1 MNCSRKRVMFS
12 DTDADSP
19 KNSKAP
25 RSEEVKTSEFAFFKK
40 LKEDA
45 SKTFAS
51 SLARNVLNQTNNFN
65 SKNASKENIN
75 IPNNSCKE
83 KVNTSLLVE
92 NPTPLQAV
100 SFHSP
105 FGSTGTRRNSDVH
118 KKNACSTLEDILWK
132 QKDMEEYGPNSR
144 SDGIQCRHA
153 DTFNRKRE
161 KLRRWLT
168 DVSFPEI
175 DGLCSKG
182 CDIVPVLLK
191 RLTPECKD
199 INIVNDQNL
208 GREETDTKSQL
219 VPSFESDIYSN
230 RLQWTPRHCP
240 ELEYD
245 PYLGDDIQPN
255 PLWNRSR
262 GSILLLDA
270 PLHHD
275 NDVHHYNYK
284 PWASGLGELPID
296 RDSSFVFPIRK
307 QISVEL
313 LEGFDKFNQP
323 NRNLVGNQSNVHAL
337 DWHYDKEKFE
347 RTLSTICSDVEPN
360 SHHSPLVAQLD
371 DDHRHH
377 YYHKPW
383 EAGLHEGELHVD
395 HDSNFVLPVT
405 KHTSAEI
412 LEELDEFCQPS
423 RNLVGCQSNVHALD
437 WNYDKENF
445 ERALSIFS
453 PSDIDPNS
461 RHCSPLAAW
470 LEDDV
475 HINKG
480 PEYSSPVSP
489 SSYYQN
495 HDLRAE
501 ILEDIHTIQDS
512 NHLPSTISCRPNYF
526 GPHEDFYNATGFSPQ
541 QDHWCMNKL
550 FGQMHHYP
558 RQRKTLQSS
567 ELVLSLGWK
576 CFPEENHSSSYHHA
590 LEYPGESRNQIR
602 EAPHYNVFDEYES
615 CPNESSS
622 RGTLAQFISGIPWQ
636 Q

>member
-1 MNCSRKRVMFS
+1 MNCSRKRVKFS

-19 KNSKAP
+19 KIP
-25 RSEEVKTSEFAFFKK
+25 RLQDVTEEVKTSEFAFFKK

-105 FGSTGTRRNSDVH
+105 LGRTGTRRNSG
-118 KKNACSTLEDILWK
+118 T
-132 QKDMEEYGPNSR
+132 QY
-144 SDGIQCRHA
+144 RHA
-153 DTFNRKRE
+153 DIFNRKRE
-161 KLRRWLT
+161 KLRRWVT
-168 DVSFPEI
+168 DVEFHEI

-182 CDIVPVLLK
+182 CNIVPVLLK

-275 NDVHHYNYK
+275 NDVHHYNYI
-284 PWASGLGELPID
+284 PWDSGLGELPID
-296 RDSSFVFPIRK
+296 RDSNFVFPIRK

-323 NRNLVGNQSNVHAL
+323 NRNLVGNQSNVPAL

-347 RTLSTICSDVEPN
+347 RTLSTIT
-360 SHHSPLVAQLD
+360 
-371 DDHRHH
+371 
-377 YYHKPW
+377 
-383 EAGLHEGELHVD
+383 GLHEGELHVD

-423 RNLVGCQSNVHALD
+423 RNLVGCQSNVPALD
-437 WNYDKENF
+437 WYYDKENF
-445 ERALSIFS
+445 ERALSIIS

-461 RHCSPLAAW
+461 RHRSPLAAW
-470 LEDDV
+470 VEDDV

-501 ILEDIHTIQDS
+501 ILEDIHTITDS

-541 QDHWCMNKL
+541 L
-550 FGQMHHYP
+550 HHYP

-622 RGTLAQFISGIPWQ
+622 SGTLAQFISGT
-636 Q
+636 